1 MMMSRRAMTE
11 CNVRSLSHD
20 PVLAQQIHANSD
32 VVRHVN
38 VVRYLYPD
46 RHINPDIHR
55 DTNVQ

>member
-1 MMMSRRAMTE
+1 MSE
-11 CNVRSLSHD
+11 NDVRSLSHD

-32 VVRHVN
+32 VVCHVN